1 MQVRMA
7 TYDGE
12 VREDLAFEMAREDQ
26 WMGFTETDRQAEA
39 REWADRERELYGT
52 TLDALGDW
60 A

>member
-26 WMGFTETDRQAEA
+26 WMGVDRQEELRAY
-39 REWADRERELYGT
+39 RDRERVLYGEPPEIVEW
-52 TLDALGDW
+52 GDR
-60 A
+60 